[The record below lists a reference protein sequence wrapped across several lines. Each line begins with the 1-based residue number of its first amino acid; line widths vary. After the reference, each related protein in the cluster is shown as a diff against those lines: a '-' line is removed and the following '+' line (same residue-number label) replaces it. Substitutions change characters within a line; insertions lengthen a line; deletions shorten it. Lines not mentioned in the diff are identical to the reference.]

1 MSNCNWYCYLP
12 QTKENPNKTQINLK
26 NSHISFYPW
35 PVLKYSMDQDKLQA
49 FIKSVSI
56 VKEYAPKYG
65 VEAEP
70 NPSLPGLK
78 WMGLKPVE
86 RPCEL
91 GCGDIVADQRI
102 ERRLAFTPT
111 RHWKTRCAN
120 CQRYVHPDG
129 VTLVDTSQAAQK
141 IYQAWLAG
149 EKPDQPK
156 QVIEHEKY
164 TEIITNTSIIKQF
177 R

>member
-1 MSNCNWYCYLP
+1 
-12 QTKENPNKTQINLK
+12 
-26 NSHISFYPW
+26 
-35 PVLKYSMDQDKLQA
+35 MDQDKLQA

-56 VKEYAPKYG
+56 VKEYKAKYG

-78 WMGLKPVE
+78 WMSLKPVE
-86 RPCEL
+86 RLCQL
-91 GCGDIVADQRI
+91 GCGDSVIDQRI

-120 CQRYVHPDG
+120 CQKYVHPDG
-129 VTLVDTSQAAQK
+129 GSLVDGSQAAQK
-141 IYQAWLAG
+141 IYQTWLAG
-149 EKPDQPK
+149 ENPNPGR
-156 QVIEHEKY
+156 QVIEHSDH